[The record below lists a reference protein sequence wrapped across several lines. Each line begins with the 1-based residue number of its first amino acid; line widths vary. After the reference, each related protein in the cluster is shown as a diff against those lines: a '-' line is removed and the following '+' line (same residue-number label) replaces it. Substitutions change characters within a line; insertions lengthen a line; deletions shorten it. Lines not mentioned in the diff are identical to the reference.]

1 MDENLLFASQEQH
14 CSSTGKLS
22 AIRND
27 NLQFSVNAKLNKHIN
42 MFDWRI
48 KKESIYPNRDY
59 RSCNYSGDWTKRYIN
74 DYVDSLINNGV
85 MTTQENLAGY
95 KDEHLPK
102 SLYKFYPASI
112 YSLINI
118 ENNSLYLSSPK
129 NFNDPFDSYMCIED
143 ETFIK
148 IFLLKRLKELDLVSK
163 NEDKNKVTE
172 KEYYKIYNS
181 WTKDDIAP
189 FRWKEPRLE
198 DFTLVLFHIR
208 DEKSDEFSQFLY
220 SVVEE
225 ARSDCRKKINYIRN
239 LEFKISCFSNFL
251 DEDELLKNTT
261 MWSHY
266 ADNHHGFCVKY
277 NLDLSNLRNSSLIK
291 CGLFPV
297 KYTSKIPK
305 ISPRELMKL
314 KFINNDLKLSN
325 PVLKT
330 AYKTLTTKSIFWNY
344 EKEWRLII
352 SSHNSDVLT
361 NNIIQFVNIEAIY
374 LGCRI
379 EENLKRHLINFAE
392 NNKIEIFQTIQSN
405 EKFQLKKTELHT
417 KDFVDKEFF
426 DKLSKI
432 KLIENNKDRHV
443 KTMNLYDDLKNKA
456 RR

>member
-1 MDENLLFASQEQH
+1 
-14 CSSTGKLS
+14 
-22 AIRND
+22 
-27 NLQFSVNAKLNKHIN
+27 

-48 KKESIYPNRDY
+48 KKDSIYSDRDY
-59 RSCNYSGDWTKRYIN
+59 RSCNFSGDWTKHYIN
-74 DYVDSLINNGV
+74 DYVDSLLNNGV
-85 MTTQENLAGY
+85 IKTQENLAGY

-118 ENNSLYLSSPK
+118 ENNSLFLSTPK

-143 ETFIK
+143 ETFVK
-148 IFLLKRLKELDLVSK
+148 ISLLKRLKKLDLVSK
-163 NEDKNKVTE
+163 NEDKNRVTE

-181 WTKDDIAP
+181 WTKDEIP
-189 FRWKEPRLE
+189 PSRWNGPSPQY
-198 DFTLVLFHIR
+198 FTFVLMNIS
-208 DEKSDEFSQFLY
+208 DEKSEKFKRFLY
-220 SVVEE
+220 DVVYE
-225 ARSDCRKKINYIRN
+225 ARAECRKKIDYIRN

-277 NLDLSNLRNSSLIK
+277 KLDFVNQENISSIK

-297 KYTSKIPK
+297 KYTSRVPK

-314 KFINNDLKLSN
+314 KFNNNDLELSN

-330 AYKTLTTKSIFWNY
+330 AFKTLTTKSRFWNY

-361 NNIIQFVNIEAIY
+361 NNVIQFVNIEVMY

-379 EENLKRHLINFAE
+379 EENLKKHLINFAE
-392 NNKIEIFQTIQSN
+392 NNKIQIFQTTQSN
-405 EKFQLKKTELHT
+405 EKFQLNLTELHK
-417 KDFVDKEFF
+417 KDLIEKEFW

-432 KLIENNKDRHV
+432 EQIENKNNKHV
-443 KTMNLYDDLKNKA
+443 KTMNLYDDRNKK
-456 RR
+456 

>member
-1 MDENLLFASQEQH
+1 
-14 CSSTGKLS
+14 
-22 AIRND
+22 
-27 NLQFSVNAKLNKHIN
+27 

-48 KKESIYPNRDY
+48 KKESKYSDRDY
-59 RSCNYSGDWTKRYIN
+59 RSCNYSGDWTKHYIN

-85 MTTQENLAGY
+85 IKTQENLAEY
-95 KDEHLPK
+95 KNEHLPK

-118 ENNSLYLSSPK
+118 ENNSLFLSTPK

-148 IFLLKRLKELDLVSK
+148 IFLLKRLKELNLVSK
-163 NEDKNKVTE
+163 NGDKNKVTE

-181 WTKDDIAP
+181 WTKDEFPPSRWNGHSPRYFTSELFDI
-189 FRWKEPRLE
+189 EE
-198 DFTLVLFHIR
+198 
-208 DEKSDEFSQFLY
+208 EKSDKFKRFL
-220 SVVEE
+220 SDVVYE
-225 ARSDCRKKINYIRN
+225 ARTECRKKIDYIRN

-277 NLDLSNLRNSSLIK
+277 QLNFVNQKNISSIK

-297 KYTSKIPK
+297 KYTSRVPK

-314 KFINNDLKLSN
+314 KFNNNDLELSN

-330 AYKTLTTKSIFWNY
+330 AFKTLITKSRFWNY

-352 SSHNSDVLT
+352 SSHNSDILT
-361 NNIIQFVNIEAIY
+361 NNVIQFVNIEAIY

-379 EENLKRHLINFAE
+379 EDNLKRHLINFAE
-392 NNKIEIFQTIQSN
+392 DNKIKIFQTTQSN
-405 EKFQLKKTELHT
+405 EKFQLNQTELHE
-417 KDFVDKEFF
+417 KDLVEKEFW
-426 DKLSKI
+426 DKLNKI
-432 KLIENNKDRHV
+432 EQIENNNDKHV
-443 KTMNLYDDLKNKA
+443 KTMNLYDDRNKK
-456 RR
+456 

>member
-1 MDENLLFASQEQH
+1 M
-14 CSSTGKLS
+14 
-22 AIRND
+22 
-27 NLQFSVNAKLNKHIN
+27 
-42 MFDWRI
+42 
-48 KKESIYPNRDY
+48 KKESKYPDRDY
-59 RSCNYSGDWTKRYIN
+59 RSCNYSGDWTKHYIN
-74 DYVDSLINNGV
+74 DYVDSLIDNGV
-85 MTTQENLAGY
+85 IKTQENLAEY
-95 KDEHLPK
+95 KNEHLPK

-118 ENNSLYLSSPK
+118 ENNSLFLSTPK
-129 NFNDPFDSYMCIED
+129 NFNDPFDSYICIED

-148 IFLLKRLKELDLVSK
+148 ISLLKRLKKLDLVSK
-163 NEDKNKVTE
+163 NEDKNRVTE
-172 KEYYKIYNS
+172 KEYFKIYNS
-181 WTKDDIAP
+181 WTKDEIP
-189 FRWKEPRLE
+189 PSRWNGP
-198 DFTLVLFHIR
+198 DPQYFTFVLMRIS
-208 DEKSDEFSQFLY
+208 DEKSEKFKRLLY
-220 SVVEE
+220 DVVYE
-225 ARSDCRKKINYIRN
+225 ARTECRRKIDYIRN

-277 NLDLSNLRNSSLIK
+277 KLDFVNQENISSIK

-297 KYTSKIPK
+297 KYTARVPK

-314 KFINNDLKLSN
+314 KFNNNDLELSK

-330 AYKTLTTKSIFWNY
+330 AFKTLTTKSRFWNY

-361 NNIIQFVNIEAIY
+361 NNVIQFANIEAIY

-379 EENLKRHLINFAE
+379 EENLKKHLMNFSE
-392 NNKIEIFQTIQSN
+392 NNKFQIFQTTQSN
-405 EKFQLKKTELHT
+405 EKFQLNRTELHT
-417 KDFVDKEFF
+417 DDIVEKEFR

-432 KLIENNKDRHV
+432 ELIENWNDKHI
-443 KTMNLYDDLKNKA
+443 KTMNLYDEIKNKA